1 MKRFCEQYINK
12 IVANYCKDNLF
23 FRTNENSTMAIG
35 ELLRARGIITEE
47 QLQTVLRQQKI
58 AGGRLGDNLVSL
70 GYISRA
76 SLDGIL
82 YEPPLIPKTSDQTGL
97 EGNFLLNSLLRTM
110 YVSALQTIPE
120 LSDQTKLTRG
130 VVEELLTVAKKEAF
144 VEIRGP
150 SEKNYNIMRYALT
163 NAGKERA
170 SEALRL
176 CEYIGPVPVPLQ
188 AYQLQ
193 VQKQTITNEIVSIE
207 KLKRSMSHLVLSE
220 EIVRRLGPASN
231 SGRAILIYGAAG
243 NGKTAMAEALISA
256 FEQPVYIPYCIEAD
270 GQIIKIF
277 DPSVH
282 IPFGTDPR
290 EVSGDSHPMFLPHLP
305 YDPRWVRCRRPYIIS
320 GGELTLAMLDLDFD
334 PHSKYYEAPLQ
345 MKAIGGIFVIDDFG
359 RQRVRPHELLN
370 RWIFPLERKLDYLT
384 LHTGKKFAVLFDQL
398 VIFATNFPPEE
409 LMDAAQLRRVHY
421 KIKISPPTADEY
433 KEIFQRVCESY
444 GLEFSEEIIAYL
456 LNSFY
461 IKHKV
466 PFAGF
471 HPKFIAEHIIA
482 ACNYM
487 GTQPRITRQLLA
499 DSIENM
505 VVLPNPS
512 SSQE

>member
-1 MKRFCEQYINK
+1 
-12 IVANYCKDNLF
+12 
-23 FRTNENSTMAIG
+23 MAIG
-35 ELLRARGIITEE
+35 ELLKAKGIINDE
-47 QLQTVLRQQKI
+47 QLAKVLRQQKI

-70 GYISRA
+70 GYVTREH
-76 SLDGIL
+76 LDSIL
-82 YEPPLIPKTSDQTGL
+82 HEPPPIPKTSDQTGL
-97 EGNFLLNSLLRTM
+97 ENNLLINCLLRTM

-120 LSDQTKLTRG
+120 LSEQTKLTRG
-130 VVEELLTVAKKEAF
+130 VVEELLTIAKQDAL

-150 SEKNYNIMRYALT
+150 SAKNYNIMRYALT

-176 CEYIGPVPVPLQ
+176 CEYIGPIPVPLEV
-188 AYQLQ
+188 YQLQ

-207 KLKRSMSHLVLSE
+207 KLKKSLSHLVLSE
-220 EIVRRLGPASN
+220 EIVRRLGPAAN

-243 NGKTAMAEALISA
+243 NGKTAMAEALINA
-256 FEQPVYIPYCIEAD
+256 FEQPVYIPYAIEAD

-282 IPFGTDPR
+282 IPFAG
-290 EVSGDSHPMFLPHLP
+290 ELQSANGDNHPMFLPHLP

-334 PHSKYYEAPLQ
+334 AHSKYYEAPLQ

-370 RWIFPLERKLDYLT
+370 RWIFPLERKVDYLT

-421 KIKISPPTADEY
+421 KIKINPPTTDEY
-433 KEIFQRVCESY
+433 KEIFQRVCDSY
-444 GLEFSEEIIAYL
+444 GLEFSEEIITYL

-461 IKHKV
+461 AKHKV

-482 ACNYM
+482 ACNYL
-487 GTQPRITRQLLA
+487 GTQPRVTRQLLT

-505 VVLPNPS
+505 VVLPNSPS
-512 SSQE
+512 SKE